1 MRNFIKYSKFRLRDR
16 PESCSPV
23 GPNFSS
29 ARLHSVQLAGTHIQF
44 KAPRHDPSP
53 FGKTPQI
60 RMWRDY
66 PLASGGKA
74 INWNV
79 QPSQSWQHTEIF
91 FREWSF
97 CGPWF
102 TGFMGDTSCYLE
114 AIQLNEPNPNVNF
127 MHPHALETAALAFLT
142 ATYGHSVYREKTGDM
157 HYAGPLNWSTVA
169 QLEVPSVQFD
179 SERLMRG
186 AAPERHVFI
195 PISRSHIAYFSLRTL
210 QSASGTRDEVDK
222 QVDPTPFKELVDN
235 IVGSIRVTLSPEAQ
249 ADWDEIR
256 KSNPDAKVSETCA
269 PLKWPA
275 DVDKDGLTILEYDP
289 KRYA

>member
-1 MRNFIKYSKFRLRDR
+1 MRNFIKYSKLKLRDS

-23 GPNFSS
+23 GPDFTS
-29 ARLHSVQLAGTHIQF
+29 ASNHTVTLAGTQLGF
-44 KAPRHDPSP
+44 KAPRHDPP
-53 FGKTPQI
+53 PYGKI
-60 RMWRDY
+60 RQRRISNSYSLSDARVHGY
-66 PLASGGKA
+66 
-74 INWNV
+74 NF
-79 QPSQSWQHTEIF
+79 QPSQSWKTTEVF
-91 FREWSF
+91 FRDWSF

-102 TGFMGDTSCYLE
+102 TGFMGDTSCCLQV
-114 AIQLNEPNPNVNF
+114 IQLSEPDAEINF
-127 MHPHALETAALAFLT
+127 LHPQALEIASLAYITAN
-142 ATYGHSVYREKTGDM
+142 YGYRVYDEDNGDM
-157 HYAGPLNWSTVA
+157 HYIAPVNWSTVS

-210 QSASGTRDEVDK
+210 QSASGTRDEVDR

>member
-1 MRNFIKYSKFRLRDR
+1 MRNFIKYSKFKLRDS

-23 GPNFSS
+23 GPNFTSS
-29 ARLHSVQLAGTHIQF
+29 GTLNVRLASTQLSF
-44 KAPRHDPSP
+44 KAPRHDPAP
-53 FGKTPQI
+53 FGKAPQI

-79 QPSQSWQHTEIF
+79 QPSQSWQHTNIF

-102 TGFMGDTSCYLE
+102 TGYMGDVSCYME
-114 AIQLNEPNPNVNF
+114 AIQLTEPNPQVNF
-127 MHPHALETAALAFLT
+127 MHPRALETAALSYLT
-142 ATYGHSVYREKTGDM
+142 ANYGHQVIDEDCGEMNYD
-157 HYAGPLNWSTVA
+157 GPLNWSIVK
-169 QLEVPSVQFD
+169 QLEVPSLQFD
-179 SERLMRG
+179 CERTWGG

-195 PISRSHIAYFSLRTL
+195 PISRGHIAHFSFSIL
-210 QSASGTRDEVDK
+210 QNASGAREQVDK
-222 QVDPTPFKELVDN
+222 KVDPAPFKALVDN

-249 ADWDEIR
+249 ADWDEI
-256 KSNPDAKVSETCA
+256 KKNNPGARVSETCA

>member
-1 MRNFIKYSKFRLRDR
+1 MRNFIKYSKFQLRDA

-23 GPNFSS
+23 GPKFAS
-29 ARLHSVQLAGTHIQF
+29 AGRCSVALAGTQLEF
-44 KAPRHDPSP
+44 KAPWHDSSP
-53 FGKTPQI
+53 YGNIRQI
-60 RMWRDY
+60 RMKKDY
-66 PLASGGKA
+66 SLRSGGNVV
-74 INWNV
+74 NWNI
-79 QPSQSWQHTEIF
+79 QPSQSWLSTSIF
-91 FREWSF
+91 YRQWSF

-102 TGFMGDTSCYLE
+102 TGFMGFTSCYME
-114 AIQLNEPNPNVNF
+114 AIQLTEPNPQVNF
-127 MHPHALETAALAFLT
+127 MHPQALETAALSYLT
-142 ATYGHSVYREKTGDM
+142 ANYGHQVIDENCGEMNYE
-157 HYAGPLNWSTVA
+157 APLNWSTVK
-169 QLEVPSVQFD
+169 QLNVPTLQFD
-179 SERLMRG
+179 CERTWGG

-195 PISRSHIAYFSLRTL
+195 PISRTHIAHFSFSTL
-210 QSASGTRDEVDK
+210 QNASGTREQVDK
-222 QVDPTPFKELVDN
+222 KVDPAPFKALVDN